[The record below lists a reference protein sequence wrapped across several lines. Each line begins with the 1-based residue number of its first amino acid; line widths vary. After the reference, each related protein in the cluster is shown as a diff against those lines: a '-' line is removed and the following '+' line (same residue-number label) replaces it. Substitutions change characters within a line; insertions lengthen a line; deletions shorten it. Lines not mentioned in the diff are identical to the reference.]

1 MNKKDQKIKS
11 LILFSLMIIGIYF
24 TYNAYES
31 IIHINFYLSV
41 IYIAIVLF
49 IAFYTTRLFYE
60 FRYMYRLLKVRSE
73 IISILLKLKINKKE
87 ANIFAE
93 NLVLKKTDIS
103 VWNEIPVDIKNEIN
117 ISLENLKRYKYG
129 NQIIQR
135 LINKNLKNI
144 KP

>member
-11 LILFSLMIIGIYF
+11 LILFSLIIVGIYF

-60 FRYMYRLLKVRSE
+60 FRYMYRLLKVRGE
-73 IISILLKLKINKKE
+73 IIKILLKLKINKKE
-87 ANIFAE
+87 ANILAE
-93 NLVLKKTDIS
+93 NLVLKKTDVKS
-103 VWNEIPVDIKNEIN
+103 WDEIPKDIRHEIKL
-117 ISLENLKRYKYG
+117 SLGNLNRYKYGDTILKRIINRNLKRY
-129 NQIIQR
+129 
-135 LINKNLKNI
+135 
-144 KP
+144 

>member
-11 LILFSLMIIGIYF
+11 LILFSLIIVGIYF

-60 FRYMYRLLKVRSE
+60 FRYMYRLLKVRGE
-73 IISILLKLKINKKE
+73 IIKILLKLKINKKE
-87 ANIFAE
+87 ANILAE
-93 NLVLKKTDIS
+93 NLVLKKTDVKS
-103 VWNEIPVDIKNEIN
+103 WDEIPKDIRHEIKL
-117 ISLENLKRYKYG
+117 SLENLNRYKYG
-129 NQIIQR
+129 DTLLKRIINR
-135 LINKNLKNI
+135 NLKRY
-144 KP
+144 